1 MPRPRGGSDRVC
13 PGNRRDEAP
22 FPRPIHFLVG
32 ARKNAETGRIE
43 ALLLDGNRE
52 AAGDFFIDCTGFR
65 RRLICGEMGAE
76 WVSYRS
82 TLPVTRAMP
91 FWLDHEDGSEM
102 SPFTLALAQEAGW
115 MWSIS
120 TQDRIGCGYV
130 YSDHFRTPDEAK
142 AEIERTLGRKI
153 EPARAPQ

>member
-1 MPRPRGGSDRVC
+1 M
-13 PGNRRDEAP
+13 
-22 FPRPIHFLVG
+22 VG

-82 TLPVTRAMP
+82 TLPVNRAMP

-153 EPARAPQ
+153 EPARAHQ